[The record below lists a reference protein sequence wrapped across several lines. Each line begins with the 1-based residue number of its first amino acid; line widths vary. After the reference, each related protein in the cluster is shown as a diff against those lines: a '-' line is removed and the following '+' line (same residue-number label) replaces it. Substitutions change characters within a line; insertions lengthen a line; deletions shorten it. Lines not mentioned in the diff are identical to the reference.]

1 MTYDQTFPKYAG
13 RMIRWL
19 LGLGIA
25 GAAVLFFIWGWR
37 VGGAWILGAFFH
49 AAFFMFLRAKYFQWV
64 KDGREPVFIGQR
76 IAAFAG
82 FRFILEILLAVVVIA
97 FTPLN
102 PLGLLG
108 GLLSLP
114 LLSVSEQVVNVIKE

>member
-19 LGLGIA
+19 LGLGVA
-25 GAAVLFFIWGWR
+25 GAVVLFFIWGWR

-76 IAAFAG
+76 IATFAG
-82 FRFILEILLAVVVIA
+82 FRFILEILLAVAVIA
-97 FTPLN
+97 LTPLN
-102 PLGLLG
+102 ALGLLG

>member
-1 MTYDQTFPKYAG
+1 MTYDQTFPEYAG

-19 LGLGIA
+19 LGLGLA
-25 GAAVLFFIWGWR
+25 GAVILFLIWGWT
-37 VGGAWILGAFFH
+37 VGSAWLVGAFFH

-82 FRFILEILLAVVVIA
+82 FRFILEILLAVAVIA
-97 FTPLN
+97 LTPLN
-102 PLGLLG
+102 ALGLLG

>member
-1 MTYDQTFPKYAG
+1 MTYDQTFPEYAG

-19 LGLGIA
+19 LGLGLA
-25 GAAVLFFIWGWR
+25 GAVILFLIWGWT
-37 VGGAWILGAFFH
+37 VGSAWLVGAFFH
-49 AAFFMFLRAKYFQWV
+49 AAFFMFLRAKFFQWA

-82 FRFILEILLAVVVIA
+82 MRFILEIALAVAVIA
-97 FTPLN
+97 LTPLN
-102 PLGLLG
+102 ALGLLG

-114 LLSVSEQVVNVIKE
+114 LLSISERVVNVIKE

>member
-1 MTYDQTFPKYAG
+1 
-13 RMIRWL
+13 MIRWL
-19 LGLGIA
+19 LGLGVA
-25 GAAVLFFIWGWR
+25 GAVVLFFIWGWR

-76 IAAFAG
+76 IATFAG
-82 FRFILEILLAVVVIA
+82 FRFILEILLAVAVIA
-97 FTPLN
+97 LTPLN
-102 PLGLLG
+102 ALGLLG